1 MAAHSPPPSRLAAL
15 THPSALQRLLLVTVL
30 FAATFAALRVVLAYR
45 ALELGASAAQIGILA
60 AAFSFLPMFVAVSS
74 GRVIDRRGAR
84 GMLVVGLSL
93 TVVATAGAVFAPGLV
108 LLGIAHVVLG
118 LGQLWLT
125 IASQS
130 MVTELV
136 PESRFTAGFASLTL
150 LVSVGQ
156 AAGTPLIGLVLGGVA
171 AGGFGSSGSGG
182 ADPAGAAGA
191 ASAASGVAAHTIPA
205 LWVCFVVLLIAL
217 PFAFSLPRRAD
228 EGRSKA
234 DAAAEKAK
242 RLPAWTLLRRPGM
255 AAAAL
260 SSLVVLAGIEL
271 IISYLPVI
279 GEATGMS
286 PLAVSILVAVRPLAS
301 IVSRLWLP
309 QLVDRFNPAWM
320 LVGNPLLTTPA
331 LFVLAFVHS
340 PWVMAP
346 LLALIGFWWGLAQPL
361 TMTWVTRIAPARDR
375 STALSMRLTAN
386 RLGQVSVPVA
396 AGALAGAL
404 GPGSVFAVV
413 GVLSGLS
420 LATMSRSLRR
430 ELRAGLGRE
439 AWDSGGGRSESGA
452 EPGSEANSTAG
463 PEPKG

>member
-1 MAAHSPPPSRLAAL
+1 MAAESATPSRLYAL
-15 THPSALQRLLLVTVL
+15 THPTALQRLLLVTVL
-30 FAATFAALRVVLAYR
+30 FTATYAALRVVLSYR

-60 AAFSFLPMFVAVSS
+60 AAFSFLPMLVAVSS

-84 GMLVVGLSL
+84 GMLVVGLAL
-93 TVVATAGAVFAPGLV
+93 TVVATAGAVFAPGLA
-108 LLGIAHVVLG
+108 LLGVAHVALG

-171 AGGFGSSGSGG
+171 GGGVGG
-182 ADPAGAAGA
+182 GAADPAAAAGA
-191 ASAASGVAAHTIPA
+191 EAAASAGVAAHTIPA
-205 LWVCFVVLLIAL
+205 LWVCFAVLVIAL
-217 PFAFSLPRRAD
+217 PLAASLPRRAD
-228 EGRSKA
+228 RAGGR
-234 DAAAEKAK
+234 DAEAATEKPK
-242 RLPAWTLLRRPGM
+242 GTPAWTLLRRRGM
-255 AAAAL
+255 APAAL

-271 IISYLPVI
+271 IISYLPLI
-279 GEATGMS
+279 GEETGMS

-301 IVSRLWLP
+301 IISRLWLP
-309 QLVDRFNPAWM
+309 QLVERFNPAWM
-320 LVGNPLLTTPA
+320 LVANPLITAPA
-331 LFVLAFVHS
+331 LFVLTFVHS

-404 GPGSVFAVV
+404 GPGSVFGVV
-413 GVLSGLS
+413 GALTVVS
-420 LATMSRSLRR
+420 LGTMARSLRG
-430 ELRAGLGRE
+430 ELRAGLGRD
-439 AWDSGGGRSESGA
+439 AWD
-452 EPGSEANSTAG
+452 TAG
-463 PEPKG
+463 APRAATANTDK

>member
-1 MAAHSPPPSRLAAL
+1 MARP
-15 THPSALQRLLLVTVL
+15 TALQRLLIVTVL
-30 FAATFAALRVVLAYR
+30 FAATFAALRVVLTYR

-60 AAFSFLPMFVAVSS
+60 AAFSFLPMLVAVSS

-84 GMLVVGLSL
+84 GMLVLGLAL
-93 TVVATAGAVFAPGLV
+93 TVVATAGAVFSPNLG
-108 LLGIAHVVLG
+108 LLGLAHVVIG

-136 PESRFTAGFASLTL
+136 PESRFTSGFASLTL

-156 AAGTPLIGLVLGGVA
+156 AVGSPLIGLVLGGI
-171 AGGFGSSGSGG
+171 GSGG
-182 ADPAGAAGA
+182 LGAAGA
-191 ASAASGVAAHTIPA
+191 EPSGAPADAGAAVAAHTIPA
-205 LWVCFVVLLIAL
+205 LWVCFVVLAIAQPIAL
-217 PFAFSLPRRAD
+217 TLPRRVD
-228 EGRSKA
+228 KERTPE
-234 DAAAEKAK
+234 DAAAEKSK
-242 RLPAWTLLRRPGM
+242 RLSAWTLLRRRGM
-255 AAAAL
+255 APAAL

-279 GEATGMS
+279 GEDTGLN
-286 PLAVSILVAVRPLAS
+286 PLAVSLLVAVRPLAS
-301 IVSRLWLP
+301 IISRLWLP
-309 QLVDRFNPAWM
+309 QLVERFNPAWM

-413 GVLSGLS
+413 GALSGVS
-420 LATMSRSLRR
+420 LATMVRSLRR
-430 ELRAGLGRE
+430 ELRGGLGRE
-439 AWDSGGGRSESGA
+439 AWDADPAADSGERA
-452 EPGSEANSTAG
+452 HL
-463 PEPKG
+463 

>member
-1 MAAHSPPPSRLAAL
+1 MSSAPSR
-15 THPSALQRLLLVTVL
+15 PSRRLSFGRPGALQRLLIVTVL
-30 FAATFAALRVVLAYR
+30 FAATFAALRIVLAYR
-45 ALELGASAAQIGILA
+45 ALELGASAVQIGILA

-84 GMLVVGLSL
+84 GMLVVGLAL
-93 TVVATAGAVFAPGLV
+93 TVVATAGAVFSPNLG
-108 LLGIAHVVLG
+108 LLGLAHVAIG

-136 PESRFTAGFASLTL
+136 PESRFTSGFASLTL

-156 AAGTPLIGLVLGGVA
+156 AAGTPLIGLVLGGIGS
-171 AGGFGSSGSGG
+171 GGFGTSGTEP
-182 ADPAGAAGA
+182 AAAGAAGVPGGA
-191 ASAASGVAAHTIPA
+191 VAAHTIPA
-205 LWVCFVVLLIAL
+205 LWVCFVVLAIAL
-217 PFAFSLPRRAD
+217 PIALTLPRRED
-228 EGRSKA
+228 HVRSPE
-234 DAAAEKAK
+234 DAAAENSK
-242 RLPAWTLLRRPGM
+242 RLSAWTLLRRRGM
-255 AAAAL
+255 APAAL
-260 SSLVVLAGIEL
+260 SSLVVLGGIEL

-279 GEATGMS
+279 GEDTGLS
-286 PLAVSILVAVRPLAS
+286 PLAVSLLVAVRPLAS

-309 QLVDRFNPAWM
+309 RLVQRFNPAWM
-320 LVGNPLLTTPA
+320 LVGNPLMTTPA
-331 LFVLAFVHS
+331 LFILAFVHS

-413 GVLSGLS
+413 GALSGIS
-420 LATMSRSLRR
+420 LATMARSLRD
-430 ELRAGLGRE
+430 ELRGGLGRE
-439 AWDSGGGRSESGA
+439 AWDADSA
-452 EPGSEANSTAG
+452 ADAG
-463 PEPKG
+463 ERAQT

>member
-1 MAAHSPPPSRLAAL
+1 MAR
-15 THPSALQRLLLVTVL
+15 PSALQRLLIVTVL
-30 FAATFAALRVVLAYR
+30 FAATFAALRVVLTYR

-84 GMLVVGLSL
+84 GMLVLGLSL
-93 TVVATAGAVFAPGLV
+93 TVVATAGAVFSPNLG
-108 LLGIAHVVLG
+108 LLGLAHVVIG

-136 PESRFTAGFASLTL
+136 PESRFTSGFASLTL

-156 AAGTPLIGLVLGGVA
+156 AVGSPLIGLVLGGI
-171 AGGFGSSGSGG
+171 GSGG
-182 ADPAGAAGA
+182 LGAGGPEPAGASDGA
-191 ASAASGVAAHTIPA
+191 ASSIAAHTIPA
-205 LWVCFVVLLIAL
+205 LWVCFVVLAVALPIAL
-217 PFAFSLPRRAD
+217 TLPRRVD
-228 EGRSKA
+228 KDSSPEH
-234 DAAAEKAK
+234 AAAEKSK
-242 RLPAWTLLRRPGM
+242 RLSAWTLLRRRGM
-255 AAAAL
+255 APAAL

-279 GEATGMS
+279 GEATGLS
-286 PLAVSILVAVRPLAS
+286 PLAVSLLVAVRPLAS
-301 IVSRLWLP
+301 IISRLWLP
-309 QLVDRFNPAWM
+309 QLVERFNPAWM
-320 LVGNPLLTTPA
+320 LVANPLLTTPA
-331 LFVLAFVHS
+331 LFILAFVHS

-413 GVLSGLS
+413 GALSGVS
-420 LATMSRSLRR
+420 LATMARSLRR
-430 ELRAGLGRE
+430 ELRGGLGRE
-439 AWDSGGGRSESGA
+439 AWDADADS
-452 EPGSEANSTAG
+452 G
-463 PEPKG
+463 PELRT

>member
-1 MAAHSPPPSRLAAL
+1 MSSAPTPPSRRARFGRP
-15 THPSALQRLLLVTVL
+15 TALQRLLIVTVL
-30 FAATFAALRVVLAYR
+30 FAATFAALRIVLAYR

-84 GMLVVGLSL
+84 GMLVVGLAL
-93 TVVATAGAVFAPGLV
+93 TVVATAGAVFSPNLG
-108 LLGIAHVVLG
+108 LLGLAHVVIG
-118 LGQLWLT
+118 LGQLWVT

-136 PESRFTAGFASLTL
+136 PESRFTSGFASLTL

-156 AAGTPLIGLVLGGVA
+156 AAGTPLIGLVLGGLGS
-171 AGGFGSSGSGG
+171 GGFGNASPDPSGASVE
-182 ADPAGAAGA
+182 ATA
-191 ASAASGVAAHTIPA
+191 ASVAAHTVPA
-205 LWVCFVVLLIAL
+205 LWACFVVLAIAL
-217 PFAFSLPRRAD
+217 PIALTLPRRVD
-228 EGRSKA
+228 KKRSPE
-234 DAAAEKAK
+234 DAAAEKSK
-242 RLPAWTLLRRPGM
+242 RLPAWTLLRRRGM
-255 AAAAL
+255 APAAL

-279 GEATGMS
+279 GEDTGLS
-286 PLAVSILVAVRPLAS
+286 PLAVSLLVAVRPLAS
-301 IVSRLWLP
+301 IISRLWLP

-331 LFVLAFVHS
+331 LFILAFVHS

-361 TMTWVTRIAPARDR
+361 TMTWVTHIAPARDR

-413 GVLSGLS
+413 GVLSGIS
-420 LATMSRSLRR
+420 LTTMARSLRR
-430 ELRAGLGRE
+430 ELRGGLGRE
-439 AWDSGGGRSESGA
+439 AWDADSASESGERA
-452 EPGSEANSTAG
+452 QP
-463 PEPKG
+463 

>member
-1 MAAHSPPPSRLAAL
+1 MSSATPPPSRRARFGRP
-15 THPSALQRLLLVTVL
+15 TALQRLLIVTVL

-45 ALELGASAAQIGILA
+45 ALELGASAVQIGILA

-84 GMLVVGLSL
+84 GMLVVGLTL
-93 TVVATAGAVFAPGLV
+93 TVLSTAGAVFSPNLG
-108 LLGIAHVVLG
+108 LLGLAHVVIG

-136 PESRFTAGFASLTL
+136 PESRFTSGFASLTL

-156 AAGTPLIGLVLGGVA
+156 AFGSPLIGLVLGGI
-171 AGGFGSSGSGG
+171 GSGG
-182 ADPAGAAGA
+182 LGAAGPEPA
-191 ASAASGVAAHTIPA
+191 GTTDLGVSVSAHTTPA
-205 LWVCFVVLLIAL
+205 LWVCFVVLAIAL
-217 PFAFSLPRRAD
+217 PIALTLPRRVD
-228 EGRSKA
+228 KERSPE
-234 DAAAEKAK
+234 DAAAEKSK
-242 RLPAWTLLRRPGM
+242 RLSAWTLLRRRGM
-255 AAAAL
+255 APAAL

-279 GEATGMS
+279 GEDTGLS
-286 PLAVSILVAVRPLAS
+286 PLAVSLLVAVRPLAS
-301 IVSRLWLP
+301 IISRLWLP
-309 QLVDRFNPAWM
+309 QLVERFNPAWM

-331 LFVLAFVHS
+331 LFILAFVHS

-413 GVLSGLS
+413 GALSGVS
-420 LATMSRSLRR
+420 LATMARSLRR
-430 ELRAGLGRE
+430 ELRGGLGRE
-439 AWDSGGGRSESGA
+439 AWDADADKESKQK
-452 EPGSEANSTAG
+452 S
-463 PEPKG
+463 

>member
-1 MAAHSPPPSRLAAL
+1 MSSATPPPSRRARFGRP
-15 THPSALQRLLLVTVL
+15 TALQRLLIVTVL

-45 ALELGASAAQIGILA
+45 ALELGASAVQIGILA

-84 GMLVVGLSL
+84 GMLVVGLTL
-93 TVVATAGAVFAPGLV
+93 TVVSTAGAVFSPNLG
-108 LLGIAHVVLG
+108 LLGLAHVVIG

-136 PESRFTAGFASLTL
+136 PESRFTSGFASLTL

-156 AAGTPLIGLVLGGVA
+156 AAGTPLIGLVLDGLGS
-171 AGGFGSSGSGG
+171 GGFG
-182 ADPAGAAGA
+182 AVGAAPADAADAPVAVGA
-191 ASAASGVAAHTIPA
+191 SVAAHTTPA
-205 LWVCFVVLLIAL
+205 LWACFVVLAVALPIAL
-217 PFAFSLPRRAD
+217 TLPRRANHF
-228 EGRSKA
+228 RSA
-234 DAAAEKAK
+234 EDAAAENSK
-242 RLPAWTLLRRPGM
+242 RLSAWTLLRRRGM

-260 SSLVVLAGIEL
+260 SSLVVLGGIEL
-271 IISYLPVI
+271 IISYLPLI
-279 GEATGMS
+279 GEATGLS
-286 PLAVSILVAVRPLAS
+286 PLAVSLLVAVRPLAS
-301 IVSRLWLP
+301 IISRVWLP
-309 QLVDRFNPAWM
+309 RLVERFNPAWM

-331 LFVLAFVHS
+331 LFVLAFAHS

-396 AGALAGAL
+396 AGALAVAL

-413 GVLSGLS
+413 GALSGMS
-420 LATMSRSLRR
+420 LATMARSLRR
-430 ELRAGLGRE
+430 ELRGGLGRE
-439 AWDSGGGRSESGA
+439 AWDAGADTHSGSGA
-452 EPGSEANSTAG
+452 RSGDGAHT
-463 PEPKG
+463 